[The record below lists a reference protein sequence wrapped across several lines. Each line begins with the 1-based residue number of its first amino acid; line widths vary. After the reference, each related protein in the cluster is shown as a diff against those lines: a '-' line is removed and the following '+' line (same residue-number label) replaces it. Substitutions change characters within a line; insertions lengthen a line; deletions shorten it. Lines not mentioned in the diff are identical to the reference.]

1 MRAAPT
7 FAVAAVAATLAG
19 CTSAGSGSSDASTNG
34 DSGAAEDASTPGSDA
49 SFGADVS
56 LGQDSSSRPDS
67 SNPESDATPAPDGA
81 PEGGLDSSSEGGT
94 VGTKDAGTPAPTDVV
109 VETSALVR
117 RIDGFGASDA
127 WSGTPFTMAQADLF
141 FDPVKGIGLSLLRVG
156 ISPTGGYMGA
166 GEGANAVLAAARG
179 AAVWGTPWSPPLA
192 DTTGANSAGYAGNI
206 NPADYDAWAAALASF
221 ATTMKNDGVP
231 LYGISAQNEPDF
243 PASSYASCTYTAA
256 QMVAF
261 IKVLGPKLALLDPRP
276 KLLAPEPD
284 IWSDFWGGTHDYAAA
299 IRADATASSFVDV
312 LATHDYDHQP
322 LAIPTGTTV
331 TQPIWETEVSGQS
344 GTGNCDSVCVGPN
357 VTIDNGILVAQ
368 WIYEALVVGGASA
381 WHYWWF
387 ISAGDDNGGLLPN
400 SLAMTKRLY
409 TIGNFSKFV
418 RPGYQLVSLG
428 GSAVPSGVQA
438 VAFVNPANGGVA
450 IVAINANMT
459 ATPLS
464 FYVSGTSWPA
474 NVTPWVT
481 SATLDLASQAPLSVT
496 SARFAATLAA
506 QSVTTFVGAP

>member
-7 FAVAAVAATLAG
+7 FLLAAVAGTLAS
-19 CTSAGSGSSDASTNG
+19 CTSAGSGSPDTGTNDDPG
-34 DSGAAEDASTPGSDA
+34 VVEDASISGSDA
-49 SFGADVS
+49 TASGDASLSADAS
-56 LGQDSSSRPDS
+56 NRPDAS
-67 SNPESDATPAPDGA
+67 SPDSDVTPPTDGGA
-81 PEGGLDSSSEGGT
+81 EGGSDSSSEGGV
-94 VGTKDAGTPAPTDVV
+94 VGTKDAGTPEPTDVV
-109 VETSALVR
+109 VQTSALVR

-127 WSGTPFTMAQADLF
+127 WSGTPFTTAQADLF

-156 ISPTGGYMGA
+156 ISPSGGYMGA

-206 NPADYDAWAAALASF
+206 NPADYEAWATALASF

-231 LYGISAQNEPDF
+231 LYGISAQNEPDY

-284 IWSDFWGGTHDYAAA
+284 TWSDFWGGTNDYAAA

-331 TQPIWETEVSGQS
+331 AQPIWETEVSGQS

-368 WIYEALVVGGASA
+368 WIYDAVVVGGASA
-381 WHYWWF
+381 WHYWWLV
-387 ISAGDDNGGLLPN
+387 SAGDDNGGLLPN

-418 RPGYQLVSLG
+418 RPGYQLASLG

-450 IVAINANMT
+450 IVAINANLT
-459 ATPLS
+459 GTPIS
-464 FYVSGTSWPA
+464 FYLSGTSWPA

-481 SATLDLASQAPLSVT
+481 SATLDLASQTPLQVT
-496 SARFAATLAA
+496 NARFATTLSA
-506 QSVTTFVGAP
+506 QSVTTFVGTP